1 MQFSTR
7 KYPCLNELYHLF
19 YKNGQKVVPEN
30 IITLLDPVAL
40 AHWISGDGEVAN
52 RGIRLCTD
60 SFSLPE
66 VERLINV
73 LIVINGDKIINFF
86 TNKYIKLYVKWNM
99 KLIGL
104 EVFGLGASILY
115 FMYKLSM
122 VIHFIATHL
131 ITGL

>member
-1 MQFSTR
+1 MPTIQSEHGYGTTSGMSRLKRGF
-7 KYPCLNELYHLF
+7 EM
-19 YKNGQKVVPEN
+19 
-30 IITLLDPVAL
+30 
-40 AHWISGDGEVAN
+40 ISILILG
-52 RGIRLCTD
+52 L
-60 SFSLPE
+60 
-66 VERLINV
+66 LINV

-115 FMYKLSM
+115 FMYNLSM
-122 VIHFIATHL
+122 GIRFIATHP